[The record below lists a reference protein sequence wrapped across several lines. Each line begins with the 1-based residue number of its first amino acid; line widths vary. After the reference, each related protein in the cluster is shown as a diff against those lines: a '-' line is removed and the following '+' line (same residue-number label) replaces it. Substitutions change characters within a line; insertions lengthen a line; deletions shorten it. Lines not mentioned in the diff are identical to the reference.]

1 MVDGGGAACSAATA
15 ARGWRRAIG
24 PLVLV
29 NLALL
34 PVAWLVPLFTARVP
48 FLWRQDVSVMGG
60 LAELWRL
67 DRVLFAVVL
76 LLAVVMPLLKGLAV
90 AAVWYLVPVR
100 RAADA
105 LRRMEIL
112 GKLAMTE
119 VFLLAVV
126 IVGLKGVGL
135 GRIEIA
141 WGLHLFV
148 AAALLSLASSLL
160 AARAVARPP
169 G

>member
-1 MVDGGGAACSAATA
+1 LPDGQSLTGTAC
-15 ARGWRRAIG
+15 GWRRAIG
-24 PLVLV
+24 PLLLA

-48 FLWRQDVSVMGG
+48 FVWRQDVSVITG

-76 LLAVVMPLLKGLAV
+76 LFAVVMPLVKALAV
-90 AAVWYLVPVR
+90 AAVWYLVPPR
-100 RAADA
+100 SAAPA
-105 LRRMEIL
+105 LRRMEVL

-169 G
+169 D

>member
-1 MVDGGGAACSAATA
+1 MADGRSLAGTA
-15 ARGWRRAIG
+15 SGWRRAIG
-24 PLVLV
+24 PLLLV

-48 FLWRQDVSVMGG
+48 FLWRQDVSVIGG
-60 LAELWRL
+60 LVELWRL

-90 AAVWYLVPVR
+90 AVVWYLVPAS
-100 RAADA
+100 RAAGA

-160 AARAVARPP
+160 AARAVRGAPP
-169 G
+169 S